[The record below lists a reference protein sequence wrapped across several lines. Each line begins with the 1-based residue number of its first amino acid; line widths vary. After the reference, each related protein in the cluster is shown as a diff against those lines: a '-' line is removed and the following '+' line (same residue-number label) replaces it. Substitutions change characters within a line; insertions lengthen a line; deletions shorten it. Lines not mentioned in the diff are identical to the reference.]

1 MKYRLNTARYK
12 IKCMKQIVN
21 AENTNSGQ
29 NKDIPQK
36 KLECIINTMYIQIL
50 MDINSGNRD

>member
-29 NKDIPQK
+29 NKDFP
-36 KLECIINTMYIQIL
+36 
-50 MDINSGNRD
+50 